1 MRVAAIGD
9 LHCRAGS
16 EGMVRRLLDGVED
29 EADVLLLA
37 GDLTNLGLV
46 EEMDQLLG
54 ELTAYHLPKLAV
66 VGNHDHESDNVE
78 TLTAM
83 MKDAGLVV
91 LDGDVHEL
99 GGVEFVGMKGAW
111 GGFGVHRLQPFGERL
126 LKDYIMASVHEAA
139 RLEDALQRLHGDR
152 RVALLHYAPVAAT
165 LQGECPEI
173 YPFLGFSLLADA
185 LDRHGV
191 DIVVHGHA
199 HHGSPDGMTP
209 GGIPV
214 RNVSRYVLSR
224 TLQRTYLV
232 FDV

>member
-16 EGMVRRLLDGVED
+16 DGMVRRLLDGVED
-29 EADVLLLA
+29 EAEVLLLA

-46 EEMDQLLG
+46 EEMEQLLD
-54 ELTAYHLPKLAV
+54 ELSAYGMPKVAV
-66 VGNHDHESDNVE
+66 VGNHDHESGNVDM
-78 TLTAM
+78 LVAM
-83 MKDAGLVV
+83 MKEAGIVV

-126 LKDYIMASVHEAA
+126 LKEYIMASIHEAG
-139 RLEDALQRLHGDR
+139 RLEDALQRLRGDR

-165 LQGECPEI
+165 LQGENPEI

-199 HHGSPDGMTP
+199 HHGSPEGSTP

-224 TLQRTYLV
+224 TRHTTYCV
-232 FDV
+232 FEV